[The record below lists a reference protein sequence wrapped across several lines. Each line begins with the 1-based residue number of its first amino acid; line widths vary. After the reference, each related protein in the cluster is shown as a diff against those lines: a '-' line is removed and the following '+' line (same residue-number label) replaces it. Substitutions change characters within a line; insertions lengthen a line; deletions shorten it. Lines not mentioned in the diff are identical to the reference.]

1 MSFKDELKQIAQ
13 ENAREE
19 RQRKDDFNI
28 RVSKPIPEEELEE
41 IAQSIVR
48 VLKSH
53 LENNV
58 KNHRFSYD
66 TVKTMFNKTK
76 KTNYRYYDRLW
87 WDTTEVSDRVPSQ
100 QRSCGSVPPNNY
112 FRLID
117 HDNSPDE
124 LLFASIKHLEQL
136 ISRIKTILEDEDISV
151 HVELTQ
157 QREYANK
164 GQGHLSLEA
173 YISCDSDGTIL

>member
-13 ENAREE
+13 EKVREE

-48 VLKSH
+48 DLKWH
-53 LENNV
+53 LEKNV
-58 KNHRFSYD
+58 NSHYYTYD

-76 KTNYRYYDRLW
+76 NTNYRYQGGKW
-87 WDTTEVSDRVPSQ
+87 WDTREVTDRVPSQ
-100 QRSCGSVPPNNY
+100 QRSCGSFPPNNY
-112 FRLID
+112 FCVID
-117 HDNSPDE
+117 HENSPDE
-124 LLFASIKHLEQL
+124 IFYASTKHLEQL
-136 ISRIKTILEDEDISV
+136 ISRIKTILEEEDISV

-157 QREYANK
+157 LGR
-164 GQGHLSLEA
+164 LTLEA